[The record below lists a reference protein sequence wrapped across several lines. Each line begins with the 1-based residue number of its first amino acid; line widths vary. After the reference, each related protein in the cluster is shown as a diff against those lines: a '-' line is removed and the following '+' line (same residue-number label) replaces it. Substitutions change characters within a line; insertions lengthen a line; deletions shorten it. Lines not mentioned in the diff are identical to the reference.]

1 MKILIAE
8 DNLMNQHLMSRY
20 MSKLGWDCLIVENG
34 LLAAEACRSEAYDV
48 ILMDID
54 MPVLDGIEATRYI
67 RAFNKQIPIV
77 AITAYADDLMRTE
90 CAEAGMNA
98 FLAKPCSREEI
109 REIIN
114 ECMEISSYKV
124 AI

>member
-20 MSKLGWDCLIVENG
+20 MSKLGWDCVIVDNG
-34 LLAAEACRSEAYDV
+34 LQATEACRNEQFEA

-67 RAFNKQIPIV
+67 RAFNKYIPIV
-77 AITAYADDLMRTE
+77 AITAYADDQMRTE

-98 FLAKPCSREEI
+98 FLAKPCSREDI
-109 REIIN
+109 RSVIA
-114 ECMEISSYKV
+114 ECFEISSYKV
-124 AI
+124 AG

>member
-8 DNLMNQHLMSRY
+8 DNKMNQHLMNKY
-20 MSKLGWDCLIVENG
+20 MSKLGWEAVIVDNG
-34 LLAAEACRSEAYDV
+34 LLATEASRSHDFDV

-67 RAFNKQIPIV
+67 RVFNKAIPII
-77 AITAYADDLMRTE
+77 ALTAYADDQMRTE

-98 FLAKPCSREEI
+98 FLAKPCSRDDI
-109 REIIN
+109 KAVIA
-114 ECMEISSYKV
+114 ECFEISSYKV
-124 AI
+124 AG

>member
-1 MKILIAE
+1 MKVLIAE
-8 DNLMNQHLMSRY
+8 DNVMNQHLMSKY
-20 MSKLGWDCLIVENG
+20 MSRLGWECVIVGNG
-34 LLAAEACRSEAYDV
+34 LLATEACRSDDFNA

-67 RAFNKQIPIV
+67 RVFNKEIPIV
-77 AITAYADDLMRTE
+77 AITAYADDQMRTE

-109 REIIN
+109 KSVITECVEIN
-114 ECMEISSYKV
+114 SFKNP
-124 AI
+124 